1 MVKKRTSWRRR
12 QEKGLIWLVLVLLRM
27 GEGTVAW
34 GQVLKD
40 AQDIK
45 DIIGP
50 RVFATPAVSGMSR
63 SKGVIFR
70 YEALPPYEISSRSA
84 NEVVGGATA
93 KLRDNERMDLR
104 LFLPFMNKPAFKA
117 VAGLQYSLESFDFPT
132 DTDYPFYTNLT
143 NRRFR
148 VLGGQVVV
156 LHSFAERSYAVVR
169 VKGSLNGDYNSLREL
184 DITRYMRYSME
195 AVYGWQSGPNRSYGG
210 AVQISHNY
218 GRTTVLPAIIFNRTF
233 NDKWGLEAVFPAQVA
248 VRRNISDKTL
258 LFMGYGGES
267 MRYNMR
273 TNSPSFAGLDSLQLR
288 RIDVRARLRWE
299 QEIYDFL
306 WFGLESGLQ
315 VNLRH
320 RALDDFSTRSR
331 NALIFSRT
339 QPTPFLRAEIFLV
352 PPRRFSKK
360 R

>member
-1 MVKKRTSWRRR
+1 MNR
-12 QEKGLIWLVLVLLRM
+12 GLWWLVVALLSLGGGGR
-27 GEGTVAW
+27 VA
-34 GQVLKD
+34 GQVLRD
-40 AQDIK
+40 AQDLK

-63 SKGVIFR
+63 SKGIIVR
-70 YEALPPYEISSRSA
+70 YETLPSYGISSRSA
-84 NEVVGGATA
+84 NPVVGSGEA
-93 KLRDNERMDLR
+93 KLRHNERLDLR
-104 LFLPFMNKPAFKA
+104 LFVPFMNKPALKA
-117 VAGLQYSLESFDFPT
+117 VVGLQYSLESFDFPAG
-132 DTDYPFYTNLT
+132 TDYPFYTNLED
-143 NRRFR
+143 RRFR

-184 DITRYMRYSME
+184 NITRYMRYSME

-210 AVQISHNY
+210 ALQITHNF

-233 NDKWGLEAVFPAQVA
+233 SEKWGMEAVFPAQVLF
-248 VRRNISDKTL
+248 RRNVSDKTL

-273 TNSPSFAGLDSLQLR
+273 TDNPSFAGVDSLQLR
-288 RIDVRARLRWE
+288 RIDIRGRLRWE
-299 QEIYDFL
+299 QEIHDFL

-320 RALDDFSTRSR
+320 RALDQFSERSR

-339 QPTPFLRAEIFLV
+339 QPTPYLRAEIFLV